1 MNFQILTIL
10 MIDFNTPTLLWGLF
24 GLAVPILIHFWH
36 QKQGKRLDW
45 AATQWL
51 SEKNLQQARGIRLDN
66 IWLLILRLAIV
77 LLLCLALAKPLWNT
91 FQTSSSFSKIHLI
104 EPNTLV
110 TNNFRFEIEGAL
122 KKGEPCFWIENSPSE
137 LKDLSEQP
145 KEIVEARVLQNALI
159 DLGKKYPKQ
168 SVELYVVNQQ
178 SLTNLPVIYHSTP
191 LNLHAISDS
200 TRQHQAKVWQVDG
213 QKNVGINPEGQLGI
227 VTANN
232 LEIVQKG
239 ALKVWISTSESAQK
253 TLKASLKAIEEVY
266 QLPIQLLD
274 KEQKEQAQLVCTSQ
288 IPQVLNPE
296 VLYLIPES
304 DKHSQKSLASN
315 VIEWSSSMNPQTD
328 DAVFEGKFPAWLLEK
343 ILDFQGI
350 KAENNTIS
358 NRQLKALFKEQKLV
372 KPLET
377 EWFTAVL
384 ITLLVLLLS
393 LERWL
398 AIHRNV

>member
-1 MNFQILTIL
+1 

-24 GLAVPILIHFWH
+24 GLAIPILIHFWH

-66 IWLLILRLAIV
+66 IWLLVLRLAIV

-91 FQTSSSFSKIHLI
+91 LQTSSSFSKIHLI
-104 EPNTLV
+104 ESNTLV
-110 TNNFRFEIEGAL
+110 TNNFRFEIEEAL
-122 KKGEPCFWIENSPSE
+122 KKGEPCFWIENSPTE

-145 KEIVEARVLQNALI
+145 KEVTKASVLQNALI
-159 DLGKKYPKQ
+159 ELGKKYPKQ

-232 LEIVQKG
+232 PEIGQKG

-266 QLPIQLLD
+266 QLPIQLLNKD
-274 KEQKEQAQLVCTSQ
+274 QKEQAQLVCTSQ
-288 IPQVLNPE
+288 LPQVLNPE
-296 VLYLIPES
+296 VLYLVPES
-304 DKHSQKSLASN
+304 DKYSQKSLASN
-315 VIEWSSSMNPQTD
+315 VIEWSNSMNPQTD

-343 ILDFQGI
+343 ILNFQGI

-398 AIHRNV
+398 AIHRNA